1 MSSGLIDAFRL
12 FYHRRFHTIEQIRS
26 YQEKQ
31 LRRLVDQSVKE
42 SPFYRERF
50 STFAPRTLE
59 DLSFVS
65 PINKEI
71 MMANFDRLNTIGVK
85 LEDVK
90 AFAVQKELAK
100 DYLGYYQD
108 RVVVGLSSG
117 TSGNKGVYLTPKE
130 LTKKLPFV
138 FLARGGIPLRHLP
151 FRILFCLRVFGQGFD
166 DINSPLVHLHY
177 CATMTP
183 VDEIIDQLNSKRI
196 NILMAPPSLLRILLP
211 HKDKIRV
218 KFKQIV
224 CYAEVLEKEEK
235 ERFKKAFRTNVV
247 EIYQASEGQIASACR
262 HGNLHI
268 NEDLVIVE
276 LTDEQ
281 GNKIEKSGAPARH
294 MYVTNLVN
302 TAQPLIRYE
311 MNDLVV
317 LGDKCPCGS
326 RFRTIDRILGRN
338 DDVLYFMTLD
348 DHRIPVFPDLISRW
362 IITATDDI
370 REYQVHQTKDG
381 DMEVRIEVLPL
392 AGEDPKS
399 IASKVKRRIEEEL
412 LRFRIRTEVRV
423 TLADLPLPEDRSKY
437 KRFIVDR

>member
-1 MSSGLIDAFRL
+1 RL
-12 FYHRRFHTIEQIRS
+12 FYHRKFHKVEQIRR

-31 LRRLVDQSVKE
+31 LRRLIDLSMNE
-42 SPFYRERF
+42 SSFYRERF
-50 STFAPRTLE
+50 STRIPRTLE

-196 NILMAPPSLLRILLP
+196 NILMAPPSLVRILLP
-211 HKDKIRV
+211 HKDRIKV

-235 ERFKKAFRTNVV
+235 ERFKKAFRTNIV

-281 GNKIEKSGAPARH
+281 GNKIEKPGELAKH

-302 TAQPLIRYE
+302 FAQPLIRYE

-317 LGDKCPCGS
+317 LGEKCECGS
-326 RFRTIDRILGRN
+326 RFRTIDHILGRN
-338 DDVLYFMTLD
+338 DDVLHFTTQD
-348 DHRIPVFPDLISRW
+348 QRIIPVFPDLISRW
-362 IITATDDI
+362 IITASDDI
-370 REYQVHQTKDG
+370 REYQVHQTKDT
-381 DMEVRIEVLPL
+381 DMEVKIEVLPN
-392 AGEDPKS
+392 AAEDPKI
-399 IASKVKRRIEEEL
+399 IATKVKQRVEDEL
-412 LRFRIRTEVRV
+412 RECEIRCEVVV
-423 TLADLPLPEDRSKY
+423 TVTTLPLPEDRSKY
-437 KRFIVDR
+437 KRFIVEK